1 MNIFK
6 KTERRQWVEPLRL
19 YYDFDSYMNQ
29 LADALLSLDKDPFTG
44 LLPLFFSFALYYMYS
59 WICFVCF
66 NPCYGDFCT
75 ALCVPT
81 SIHAKILAALK
92 KITVATAINDKDTQ
106 TQELAEKN
114 YILSV
119 GKESTFSEVLFFKK
133 A

>member
-1 MNIFK
+1 MDLKFNARDVWTLTRVFGKNFEFSRENIFK
-6 KTERRQWVEPLRL
+6 KTERRSWVDPLRL
-19 YYDFDSYMNQ
+19 YLDFDEYMNQ

-81 SIHAKILAALK
+81 SIHAKILDALK
-92 KITVATAINDKDTQ
+92 KITV
-106 TQELAEKN
+106 
-114 YILSV
+114 
-119 GKESTFSEVLFFKK
+119 
-133 A
+133 